1 VLLKYQDASPPKAAH
16 IPMSRLFFSYQKP
29 SNIGYCSKYP
39 AYAAFMISA
48 TQGAKPFIV
57 VIFVSSRDG
66 STTSRGKKIVMGYL
80 KLLHILTN
88 HLT

>member
-1 VLLKYQDASPPKAAH
+1 
-16 IPMSRLFFSYQKP
+16 
-29 SNIGYCSKYP
+29 
-39 AYAAFMISA
+39 MISA
-48 TQGAKPFIV
+48 TQGAKSLIV

-66 STTSRGKKIVMGYL
+66 FTTLRGKKIVMGYF